1 MGESLHIFLAAGL
14 FILLPAVAL
23 SFDSCYD
30 LDLCSQGQAVRAFF
44 IGMVFFLIL

>member
-14 FILLPAVAL
+14 FILLPVAL